1 MSPLFPCGTET
12 SGGKRPSDTGWVG
25 VKDGLRCVKAAAPS
39 PPPHRRLPELP
50 AAARTQP
57 PRTTSRLNL
66 PRGAERSGARARSAT
81 AKGPERGLGGAHAGR
96 SSRARSAAS
105 FTCSPPRGLR
115 FRPTTTSRASR
126 FPVPRAP
133 HELEHDLPR
142 YRAAPSNSGAR
153 RPAANCP
160 EHALCGPSAATLA
173 RRENREPGGPWRPPR
188 EVRAAAPSWYA
199 AFYSVWEISPK
210 WDKWTDY

>member
-1 MSPLFPCGTET
+1 MCEGCCPLPTA
-12 SGGKRPSDTGWVG
+12 PP
-25 VKDGLRCVKAAAPS
+25 AAPRAPRCRAHPAPAHHQSFES
-39 PPPHRRLPELP
+39 P
-50 AAARTQP
+50 A
-57 PRTTSRLNL
+57 
-66 PRGAERSGARARSAT
+66 RSGARARSAT

-96 SSRARSAAS
+96 SARARSAAS